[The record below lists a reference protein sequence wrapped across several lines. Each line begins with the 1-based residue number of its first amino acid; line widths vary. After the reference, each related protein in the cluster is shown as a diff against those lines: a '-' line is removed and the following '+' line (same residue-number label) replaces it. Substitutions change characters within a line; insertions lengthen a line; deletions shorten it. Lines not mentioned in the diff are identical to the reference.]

1 MGGMSTVE
9 KLGSI
14 KKSKSLADKAY
25 DTIEEAIIY
34 NKLKPGEI
42 LAEEK
47 LAEELNISRTQI
59 RSALSKLVFEEIA
72 FINKNKNVI
81 VSDITQKD
89 IDDIFFI
96 RESLE
101 PLAASLLKDKITKSQ
116 IEDLKNKYIEQLHT
130 IEQFDGYS
138 FIELDYDFHNT
149 ISEYTG
155 NSLLNETIKK
165 ATLVTKRF
173 LILSGTVPQYS
184 IIANKEH
191 KEIIDY
197 IERGQFE
204 EASESMLR
212 HLKNVKEKILRKNA

>member
-1 MGGMSTVE
+1 MGGKSTVE

-25 DTIEEAIIY
+25 DTIKEAIIY

-89 IDDIFFI
+89 I

-101 PLAASLLKDKITKSQ
+101 PLAVSLLKDKITKSQ

-155 NSLLNETIKK
+155 NSFLNETIKK

>member
-1 MGGMSTVE
+1 M
-9 KLGSI
+9 
-14 KKSKSLADKAY
+14 
-25 DTIEEAIIY
+25 
-34 NKLKPGEI
+34 
-42 LAEEK
+42 
-47 LAEELNISRTQI
+47 
-59 RSALSKLVFEEIA
+59 FEEIA

-101 PLAASLLKDKITKSQ
+101 PLAVSLLKDKITKSQ

-155 NSLLNETIKK
+155 NSFLNETIKK
-165 ATLVTKRF
+165 AALVTKRF

-184 IIANKEH
+184 VIANKEH

-197 IERGQFE
+197 IERGQFK

-212 HLKNVKEKILRKNA
+212 HLKNVKEKILRKNT

>member
-1 MGGMSTVE
+1 MGGKSTVE

-25 DTIEEAIIY
+25 DTIKEAIIY

-101 PLAASLLKDKITKSQ
+101 PLSVSLLKDKITKSQ

-155 NSLLNETIKK
+155 NSFLNETIKK

-184 IIANKEH
+184 VIANKEH

-212 HLKNVKEKILRKNA
+212 HLKNVKEKILRKNT

>member
-1 MGGMSTVE
+1 MGGKSTVE

-25 DTIEEAIIY
+25 DTIKEAIIY

-101 PLAASLLKDKITKSQ
+101 PLAVSLLKDKITKSQ

-155 NSLLNETIKK
+155 NSFLNETIKK

-173 LILSGTVPQYS
+173 LILSGTV
-184 IIANKEH
+184 II
-191 KEIIDY
+191 
-197 IERGQFE
+197 
-204 EASESMLR
+204 
-212 HLKNVKEKILRKNA
+212 

>member
-1 MGGMSTVE
+1 ME

-25 DTIEEAIIY
+25 DTIKEAIIY

-101 PLAASLLKDKITKSQ
+101 PLAVSLLKDKITKSQ
-116 IEDLKNKYIEQLHT
+116 IEDLKNKY

-155 NSLLNETIKK
+155 NSFLNETIKK